1 MTPAAAAPSFALMF
15 KRFRERIERAL
26 ERKEAERPLSR
37 DDMDRLLH
45 QMREELIEQRAGIP
59 KLEKEVER
67 WESRAHQQIRRA
79 ELAHGKAQ
87 EAERGGDSEAAHSA
101 LDAARRALQEAED
114 LRRQAAETREEVEK
128 QKLEYAD
135 KMDQLKEAE
144 RNRSALVTRSRR
156 VGTARK
162 LDEMLRGPESG
173 LKRFEKAEEDIDA
186 AEDLVA
192 AEREVAEALGEPDTS
207 KQLETDYELRRL
219 EAAKEAEEI
228 EKKLSEL
235 KRQIEGE

>member
-1 MTPAAAAPSFALMF
+1 MF
-15 KRFRERIERAL
+15 KRFREKIERAL
-26 ERKEAERPLSR
+26 ERKEAERSLSR

-45 QMREELIEQRAGIP
+45 QMREELIEQRSRIP
-59 KLEKEVER
+59 KLEKELER
-67 WESRAHQQIRRA
+67 LESRARQQIQRA

-87 EAERGGDSEAAHSA
+87 EAERGGDSEAAQSA

-114 LRRQAAETREEVEK
+114 LRRQAAETLEEVEK
-128 QKLEYAD
+128 QKLDYSD

-144 RNRSALVTRSRR
+144 RNRSALVARSRR

-162 LDEMLRGPESG
+162 LDEMMRGPESG

-186 AEDLVA
+186 AEDLAA
-192 AEREVAEALGEPDTS
+192 AEREVAEALGEDTARD
-207 KQLETDYELRRL
+207 LETDYELRRL
-219 EAAKEAEEI
+219 DAAKEAEEI

-235 KRQIEGE
+235 KRQIDGE